1 MSDQGY
7 SQVTSLHQ
15 RNEDIVIEASV
26 VKPRYVRFARVVS
39 TVLTPVSVSL
49 PFVFL
54 VAFYHA
60 RDQLAALIYA
70 LIALFFLSIGPLI
83 YVVIGVRRGRL
94 SDFELSRRSERAG
107 PFLFGIISTSVGLLV
122 LALLHAPRDLQ
133 TALLLTAITAVILMV
148 TTLWWKISLHASTMA
163 GAATVLTALYGIALL
178 PSFLLLVLVS
188 WSRVVLRRHTV
199 AQVVVGSLLSIFLSL
214 IILKLRG
221 I

>member
-163 GAATVLTALYGIALL
+163 GAATVLTVLYGIALL